1 MEVQAQD
8 TKKARTKRRRRRDY
22 GSGGVRLKNGAWH
35 LQYRNGDGKIKSTVL
50 VRKDDI
56 YFSAT
61 CDTVKDLAA
70 KRLAELQPKSEAA
83 KPDIKVVDFWDT
95 VYVPWAEE
103 VNPLV
108 NEPNLRASTLSGYGQ
123 IWERHLKPHFGDKT
137 MGGYT
142 TVDGSDLLT
151 ELAKTQG
158 RNTLNHIRSLASG
171 IFSHAVNTGYVNVN
185 PWAGAFSRLKT
196 KAPAKT
202 RHYTLKEVM
211 AILVALDEHPECR
224 LVMALAF
231 FAGLR
236 PGEIRGLRVEDF
248 TSETSDKCR
257 VCQEEDWDISVA
269 HFHVR
274 RNIDKA
280 GNTTALKTPE
290 SEGPLPLMVPIALA
304 LQEHLIAC
312 GNRTSGWLFATK
324 NNTPADLRD
333 WVRMRIRP
341 ALKAHSIEWKTLY
354 AGRRGAATLLL
365 QLSGN
370 ALASQQ
376 LLRHRPGSI
385 VTARHYI
392 KSIPEALLRGTQLV
406 EQAVLDAMKEENG
419 KSNEESKDDRN

>member
-1 MEVQAQD
+1 
-8 TKKARTKRRRRRDY
+8 
-22 GSGGVRLKNGAWH
+22 
-35 LQYRNGDGKIKSTVL
+35 
-50 VRKDDI
+50 
-56 YFSAT
+56 
-61 CDTVKDLAA
+61 
-70 KRLAELQPKSEAA
+70 
-83 KPDIKVVDFWDT
+83 
-95 VYVPWAEE
+95 
-103 VNPLV
+103 
-108 NEPNLRASTLSGYGQ
+108 
-123 IWERHLKPHFGDKT
+123 
-137 MGGYT
+137 
-142 TVDGSDLLT
+142 LLT

-171 IFSHAVNTGYVNVN
+171 IFSLAESTGYINVN
-185 PWAGAFSRLKT
+185 PWSGAFSRLKT

-202 RHYTLKEVM
+202 RHYTLKEVL
-211 AILVALDEHPECR
+211 AILTALDEHPECR

-248 TSETSDKCR
+248 TSETSEKCP
-257 VCQEEDWDISVA
+257 VCQEEQWDISVA

-280 GNTTALKTPE
+280 GNTKALKTPE

-304 LQEHLIAC
+304 LHEHLIAC
-312 GNRTSGWLFATK
+312 GNPTSGWLFATK

-354 AGRRGAATLLL
+354 ADRRGAATLLL

-376 LLRHRPGSI
+376 LLRHKPGSP
-385 VTARHYI
+385 VTARHYL
-392 KSIPEALLRGTQLV
+392 KAIPEALLRGTQLV
-406 EQAVLDAMKEENG
+406 EQAVMDAMKENESGKNG
-419 KSNEESKDDRN
+419 EGQNGGKRSPSTTSTWLSLADC